1 MKHFAGYGAPEGGRE
16 YNTVDMSSGVLRE
29 FYLPAYKAAVD
40 AGVAMVMAAF
50 NTIDRIPA
58 SGNSELLRGILRE
71 EWGFNGVTIA
81 DFNSVNELIPHGAAI
96 DGREAAEKKSGCWAG
111 Y

>member
-1 MKHFAGYGAPEGGRE
+1 
-16 YNTVDMSSGVLRE
+16 
-29 FYLPAYKAAVD
+29 
-40 AGVAMVMAAF
+40 MVMVAF

-96 DGREAAEKKSGCWAG
+96 DGSKGSREKSGCWAG

>member
-1 MKHFAGYGAPEGGRE
+1 
-16 YNTVDMSSGVLRE
+16 MSSGVLRE

-50 NTIDRIPA
+50 NTVDRIPA
-58 SGNSELLRGILRE
+58 TGNEQLLRGILRE

-81 DFNSVNELIPHGAAI
+81 DFNSVNELIPTGLQWMAAKPQRKVWLPVLI
-96 DGREAAEKKSGCWAG
+96 SR
-111 Y
+111 